1 LSAQEKAQQEA
12 IVKALPKD
20 LRKVFRYSA
29 LFENMERGETMAM
42 LPFEL
47 EIK

>member
-1 LSAQEKAQQEA
+1 MPADIRKA
-12 IVKALPKD
+12 
-20 LRKVFRYSA
+20 FRYSA
-29 LFENMERGETMAM
+29 LLDQMQRGQAMAM